1 MAASIGERG
10 FFPFWGIRARRAAVL
25 VVSFNPNGTGTVTLS
40 NKQIQR
46 GLTAISRTGTG
57 AYTLTLDQKYT
68 SLLNY
73 HATARAP
80 SGGPYIVNIIGTPSL
95 GASGGATVPIQ
106 IFSGTSAADISADPN
121 AEVFVQ
127 FIFSKT
133 SLESE
138 R

>member
-1 MAASIGERG
+1 MSTSIGERG

-25 VVSFNPNGTGTVTLS
+25 AVSFSPNGSSAVTLT

-46 GLTAISRTGTG
+46 GLTAISRTNTG
-57 AYTLTLDQKYT
+57 LYTLTLDSKYA
-68 SLLNY
+68 SLLGFFG
-73 HATARAP
+73 TARAP
-80 SGGPYIVNIIGTPSL
+80 SGGPYSVNIIGTPVL

-106 IFSGTSAADISADPN
+106 IFSGTAAADISADPQ
-121 AEVFVQ
+121 AEVFCWFV
-127 FIFSKT
+127 FSKS